1 MLDAIHLQM
10 RIKTA
15 ALAAQ
20 KWQVITPREEN
31 AAGLSQARIPGSSTP
46 LR

>member
-20 KWQVITPREEN
+20 KLQVITPPTMF
-31 AAGLSQARIPGSSTP
+31 LSADAL
-46 LR
+46 LRKP